1 MNKKRFL
8 QTVSRHCQA
17 ERQWDKHYQL
27 LDIDGWFNTKCND
40 TAMLGEK
47 FVYSMITFLL
57 LEIKRKI
64 YISERNGTMLNC
76 NHMVLLWLR
85 PGQGECSLPG
95 CQNRF
100 LSGA

>member
-1 MNKKRFL
+1 MN
-8 QTVSRHCQA
+8 
-17 ERQWDKHYQL
+17 EHYQL

-40 TAMLGEK
+40 TAMLGAK
-47 FVYSMITFLL
+47 FVYSTITFFTSRNK
-57 LEIKRKI
+57 EKN
-64 YISERNGTMLNC
+64 ISERNCSILNC

-100 LSGA
+100 LSGE

>member
-1 MNKKRFL
+1 MN
-8 QTVSRHCQA
+8 
-17 ERQWDKHYQL
+17 KHYQL

-57 LEIKRKI
+57 LEIKKKI
-64 YISERNGTMLNC
+64 YISERNDTMLNC
-76 NHMVLLWLR
+76 NHMVLLWLWLR